1 VHGLNRQAGAVK
13 DKNLIGADP
22 ARDEEG
28 ASRAARVEQLFRQ
41 HNALLVSFLTS
52 RLRSETEAHEVA
64 QEAYV
69 RMLQLEQPGLV
80 SFQRAYLFKVA
91 SNLAI
96 DRLRHRSVR
105 ADVALHESFQDWLS
119 VPGAD
124 RQVLAE
130 EEVTALQHALSE
142 LPGKTQDVFRRH
154 FLGGETLQ
162 HIAREISL
170 TDRMV
175 RYHLA
180 RALAHCRKRL
190 GLGSKE

>member
-1 VHGLNRQAGAVK
+1 MK
-13 DKNLIGADP
+13 DSIPNPLG
-22 ARDEEG
+22 EEPTGEDSG
-28 ASRAARVEQLFRQ
+28 ASRAERVEQLFRQ

-52 RLRSETEAHEVA
+52 RLRSEAEAHEVA

-91 SNLAI
+91 ANLAI

-105 ADVALHESFQDWLS
+105 RDIALHESFQAWLS
-119 VPGAD
+119 VPGTD

-130 EEVTALQHALSE
+130 EEVIALQRALLE
-142 LPGKTQDVFRRH
+142 LPDKTQEVFRRH

-190 GLGSKE
+190 GLGLKE